1 MENRLTANDIE
12 TLVVGGGIAGLAC
25 AVHLKGHGRTV
36 RLVERNDRLGGV
48 IRTLD
53 EAGYRIETGPNSL
66 FLRPE
71 DPLLGYIHQTG
82 LEREAVLAGQAGKR
96 RFILKEGKPVPLP
109 GSILE
114 GVTTP
119 VLSVLAKMRVLR
131 EAFIPPYDPTSPE
144 DPAIETVAQFVERR
158 FGPDF
163 LDWIIDPFVK
173 GVYASSPE
181 ILSMEDTFPRLTAME
196 DRYGSILRGAVA
208 MQFGPKPPRSPLT
221 RSIFSFQGGMG
232 RLPGAL
238 SELLCTD
245 AGTNAE
251 VIGITRTPNG
261 FRTALL
267 FDEETYYLHS
277 RYVVLAGNAI
287 QSSELLQEICPE
299 AIGPMTEIPY
309 APIAVISLGFSR
321 KNVDHPLD
329 GFGLLVPSREKRKI
343 LGILFSSSL
352 FPDKAPEGQVL
363 LTVFAGGMSN
373 PKLAFA
379 FDEDLI
385 EIVGREVE
393 TILGTKGKPDFLR
406 IQRWEGAIPQYTPGH
421 RSRIER
427 IAQALPDGLYL
438 AGAYLSG
445 VSVSQSFTSGIETAR
460 RILASPPEA

>member
-1 MENRLTANDIE
+1 MENRLTAYDIE

-36 RLVERNDRLGGV
+36 RLVERNDQLGGV
-48 IRTLD
+48 IRTLE
-53 EAGYRIETGPNSL
+53 EAGYQIETGPNSL

-71 DPLLGYIHQTG
+71 DPLLGYLHQTG
-82 LEREAVLAGQAGKR
+82 LDQEVVLAGQAGKR
-96 RFILKEGKPVPLP
+96 RFILKDGKSVPLP

-114 GVTTP
+114 GITTP
-119 VLSVLAKMRVLR
+119 VLSVMGKIRVLR
-131 EAFIPPYDPTSPE
+131 EAFIPPYDPNPPE
-144 DPAIETVAQFVERR
+144 DPEVETVAHFVERR
-158 FGPDF
+158 FGSEF
-163 LDWIIDPFVK
+163 LEWIIDPFVK
-173 GVYASSPE
+173 GVFASTPE
-181 ILSMEDTFPRLTAME
+181 TLSMEDTFPRLTAME
-196 DRYGSILRGAVA
+196 DRYGSVLRGALA

-221 RSIFSFQGGMG
+221 RSIFSFKGGMG
-232 RLPGAL
+232 RLPKGL
-238 SELLCTD
+238 SGLLGTD

-251 VIGITRTPNG
+251 VVGITQTPNG

-267 FDEETYYLHS
+267 FEEETYYLHS
-277 RYVVLAGNAI
+277 RHVVLAGNAI

-299 AIGPMTEIPY
+299 AVGPMTEIPY

-321 KNVDHPLD
+321 KNVEHSLD

-352 FPDKAPEGQVL
+352 FPDRAPEGQVL

-373 PKLAFA
+373 PKLAFS
-379 FDEDLI
+379 FDDDLI
-385 EIVGREVE
+385 EIVGRDVE

-427 IAQALPDGLYL
+427 MTRALPNGLYL
-438 AGAYLSG
+438 AGSYLSG
-445 VSVSQSFTSGIETAR
+445 VSVSQSFTSGIETAK
-460 RILASPPEA
+460 RILASPPES